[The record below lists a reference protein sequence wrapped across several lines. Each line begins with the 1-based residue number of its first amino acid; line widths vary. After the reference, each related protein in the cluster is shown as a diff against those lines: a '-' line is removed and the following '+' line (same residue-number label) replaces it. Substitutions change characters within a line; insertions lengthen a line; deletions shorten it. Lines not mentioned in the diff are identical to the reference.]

1 VPEFNSG
8 GMENV
13 GIVTLSE
20 DMLYRGE
27 KKTLSNRM
35 KLAAVVTHELA
46 HMWFGDLVTM
56 KWWND
61 LWLNEAFATYMAFFS
76 INEIPELNF
85 FSQMKVRELGRNQQ
99 GVMADRLSSTSP
111 ISGEVKSD
119 YNSFTNSAI
128 SYGKG
133 AAFLRQLHFILGNQ
147 AFKHAL

>member
-20 DMLYRGE
+20 DMLFRGQQ
-27 KKTLSNRM
+27 KTLSNRM
-35 KLAAVVTHELA
+35 KLASVVTHELA
-46 HMWFGDLVTM
+46 HHWFGNLVTM

-61 LWLNEAFATYMAFFS
+61 LWLNEAFATYMAFYS

-85 FSQMKVRELGRNQQ
+85 FSQMKVKELGRNFQ
-99 GVMADRLSSTSP
+99 GVMADRLSTTSP

-119 YNSFTNSAI
+119 YNSFSNSGIA
-128 SYGKG
+128 YGKG
-133 AAFLRQLHFILGNQ
+133 AAFLRQVHYVLGDN
-147 AFKHAL
+147 AFK